1 MMKTHLNETAHTQ
14 KKLKSKAIRSI
25 QFLPDRVIVDLG
37 EHRLFQFCKACKNGK
52 HLKNFLNDSY
62 PEINL
67 KVMDEATAIRL
78 ERRFYFELARG
89 MTRYTFA
96 AATEV
101 LSQKAALRCRIL
113 QR

>member
-1 MMKTHLNETAHTQ
+1 
-14 KKLKSKAIRSI
+14 
-25 QFLPDRVIVDLG
+25 
-37 EHRLFQFCKACKNGK
+37 
-52 HLKNFLNDSY
+52 
-62 PEINL
+62 
-67 KVMDEATAIRL
+67 L